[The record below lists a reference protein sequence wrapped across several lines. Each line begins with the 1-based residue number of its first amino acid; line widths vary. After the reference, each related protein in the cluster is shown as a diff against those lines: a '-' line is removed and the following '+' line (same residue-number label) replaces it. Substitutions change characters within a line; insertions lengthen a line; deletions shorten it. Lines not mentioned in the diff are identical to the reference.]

1 MGGSPSF
8 PVQVFYYLQYIG
20 FLMAETRC
28 ILISLSDDVSELREL
43 ARSLDMNVLET
54 FTQHREKPDPKY
66 FIGSGKVKEV
76 LEFVN
81 EMKVEMAIINSSL
94 KPSQLYT
101 LENYLGITVYDRIRL
116 ILEIFADRAHSEEAR
131 LQVELA
137 KLEYEIPLLRDWI
150 HKARYG
156 ERPGFMAGGEYEV
169 AQYYE
174 VSRKRIKKIKQKLR
188 KIEKERDIR
197 RKQRR
202 YLGYDLISIVGYT
215 NAGKSTLFNMI
226 AGEKVAV
233 ENRLFTTLS
242 TTTRKIPQLK
252 RPILITD
259 TVGFIDGLPHWLI
272 EAFHSTLEEIFLSDV
287 ILLILD
293 ASEDIGEIQRKLT
306 TSFKVLLPDL
316 NPSKIILVLNKIDQ
330 IKTEIVSYKGESS
343 LTIHKEIISD
353 NQESVHQAENPY
365 NKLINKIQIDYEIRD
380 ILPISALDPK
390 YQNQIIESIL
400 RSIQYPKVLSIS
412 IPNNQE
418 VQSFIAWLYTCCEI
432 ISIDYKETI
441 EIKLQLREKD
451 EGKIKNKCEAL
462 GGQIEPILPN

>member
-1 MGGSPSF
+1 
-8 PVQVFYYLQYIG
+8 
-20 FLMAETRC
+20 MAETRC
-28 ILISLSDDVSELREL
+28 ILISLKDDMSELNEL
-43 ARSLDMNVLET
+43 AHSLDMNVLET
-54 FTQHREKPDPKY
+54 FIQYREKPDPKY

-76 LEFVN
+76 SEFVN
-81 EMKVEMAIINSSL
+81 EMEVELAIFNSSL

-101 LENYLGITVYDRIRL
+101 LENYLGITVFDRIRL

-174 VSRKRIKKIKQKLR
+174 VSRKRIKKIKQKLG

-226 AGEKVAV
+226 SGETVTV

-252 RPILITD
+252 RPVLITD
-259 TVGFIDGLPHWLI
+259 TVGFIDDLPHWLI

-287 ILLILD
+287 ILLMLD
-293 ASEDIGEIQRKLT
+293 ASEEIDEIQRKLD
-306 TSFKVLLPDL
+306 TSFDVLLPDL

-330 IKTEIVSYKGESS
+330 IKTEIVNFNGKSHSKIHEEKKNDSQKLEGQTEEPYKR
-343 LTIHKEIISD
+343 
-353 NQESVHQAENPY
+353 
-365 NKLINKIQIDYEIRD
+365 LINKIQIDYKIRD
-380 ILPISALDPK
+380 ILLISALDIK
-390 YQNQIIESIL
+390 YQDQIIKTIL
-400 RSIQYPKVLSIS
+400 RSIRYPRILSIS
-412 IPNNQE
+412 LPNNQE
-418 VQSFIAWLYTCCEI
+418 AQTFISWLYTCCEI
-432 ISIDYKETI
+432 ISIDYEDDI
-441 EIKLQLREKD
+441 EIKLQYRDKD
-451 EGKIKNKCEAL
+451 EGKIKNRCKSL
-462 GGQIEPILPN
+462 GGRIGPHPSN

>member
-1 MGGSPSF
+1 MRGAPSL
-8 PVQVFYYLQYIG
+8 PVEVIYYTPYIR
-20 FLMAETRC
+20 FLMTETRC
-28 ILISLSDDVSELREL
+28 ILISLSDDVSELGDL
-43 ARSLDMNVLET
+43 ARSLDMNVLDT
-54 FTQHREKPDPKY
+54 FIQHREKPDPKY
-66 FIGSGKVKEV
+66 FIGSGKVEEI

-81 EMKVEMAIINSSL
+81 EMKVELAIINSSL
-94 KPSQLYT
+94 KPSQLFT
-101 LENYLGITVYDRIRL
+101 LEDYLGITVYDRIRL

-293 ASEDIGEIQRKLT
+293 ASEGIEEIQRKLK
-306 TSFKVLLPDL
+306 TSFEVLLPDL

-330 IKTEIVSYKGESS
+330 IKTEMVGYEEDSSSINNNESNN
-343 LTIHKEIISD
+343 L
-353 NQESVHQAENPY
+353 NQREDPY
-365 NKLINKIQIDYEIRD
+365 NKLINKIHIDYEIRD
-380 ILPISALDPK
+380 ILPISALDPS
-390 YQNQIIESIL
+390 YQDQIIESIL
-400 RSIQYPKVLSIS
+400 RSIQYPKILFIS
-412 IPNNQE
+412 IPNNRE
-418 VQSFIAWLYTCCEI
+418 AQSFIAWLYTCCEI
-432 ISIDYKETI
+432 IAIDYKESI
-441 EIKLQLREKD
+441 EIKLQHREKD
-451 EGKIKNKCEAL
+451 EGKIKKRCEAL
-462 GGQIEPILPN
+462 GGQINPDPAAP

>member
-20 FLMAETRC
+20 FLMTETRC
-28 ILISLSDDVSELREL
+28 ILISLSDNVSELREL

-81 EMKVEMAIINSSL
+81 EMDVELAIINSSL

-137 KLEYEIPLLRDWI
+137 KLEYEVPLLRDWI

-174 VSRKRIKKIKQKLR
+174 VSRKRIKKIKRKLG

-226 AGEKVAV
+226 AGEKAAV

-293 ASEDIGEIQRKLT
+293 ASEDIEEIQRKLT

-330 IKTEIVSYKGESS
+330 IKTGIVSYEGSTS
-343 LTIHKEIISD
+343 LTIHKEVISD
-353 NQESVHQAENPY
+353 NQESVHQAEDLY

-380 ILPISALDPK
+380 ILFISALDSR
-390 YQNQIIESIL
+390 YQNRIIESIL

-418 VQSFIAWLYTCCEI
+418 AQSFIAWLYTCCEI

-451 EGKIKNKCEAL
+451 EGRIKSKCEAL
-462 GGQIEPILPN
+462 RGQINPLPSV

>member
-1 MGGSPSF
+1 MRGSPSF
-8 PVQVFYYLQYIG
+8 PVEVFYYLQYIR

-28 ILISLSDDVSELREL
+28 ILISMSDDVSELREL
-43 ARSLDMNVLET
+43 AQSLDMNVLET
-54 FTQHREKPDPKY
+54 FIQHREKPDPKY

-81 EMKVEMAIINSSL
+81 EMKVELAVINSSL

-174 VSRKRIKKIKQKLR
+174 VSRKRIKKIKQKLG

-242 TTTRKIPQLK
+242 TTTRKIPRLK

-259 TVGFIDGLPHWLI
+259 TVGFIDDLPHWLI

-293 ASEDIGEIQRKLT
+293 ASEGIEEIQKKLN
-306 TSFKVLLPDL
+306 TSFEVLVPDL
-316 NPSKIILVLNKIDQ
+316 TPSKIILVLNKIDQ
-330 IKTEIVSYKGESS
+330 IKTEMVGYKGGSS
-343 LTIHKEIISD
+343 LTIHKEVISD
-353 NQESVHQAENPY
+353 NQESEHQTVDPFK
-365 NKLINKIQIDYEIRD
+365 KLINKIQIDYKIRD
-380 ILPISALDPK
+380 ILPISALDSK
-390 YQNQIIESIL
+390 Y
-400 RSIQYPKVLSIS
+400 
-412 IPNNQE
+412 
-418 VQSFIAWLYTCCEI
+418 
-432 ISIDYKETI
+432 
-441 EIKLQLREKD
+441 
-451 EGKIKNKCEAL
+451 
-462 GGQIEPILPN
+462 